1 MSAEFAGALTQ
12 RVSILR
18 RAADRDDLGGAD
30 GGWSVIVSGW
40 AVLEPVTAAAWGA
53 GDLPSGKPRWRAVL
67 RAGADVAAGDRLQWR
82 LLLLAVRSIATD
94 PAWPDRIALV
104 LEEVP

>member
-18 RAADRDDLGGAD
+18 RSADRDDLGGAD
-30 GGWSVIVSGW
+30 GGWSVVEGAW
-40 AVLEPVTAAAWGA
+40 AALEPVTAAAWGA
-53 GDLPSGKPRWRAVL
+53 GDLPAAKPRWRAML
-67 RAGADVAAGDRLQWR
+67 RAGADVAPGDRLQWR
-82 LLLLAVRSIATD
+82 LLLLAVRSVASD
-94 PAWPDRIALV
+94 PAWPDRLALI

>member
-1 MSAEFAGALTQ
+1 MSGEFAGALTQ

-30 GGWSVIVSGW
+30 GGWSVVAGHW
-40 AVLEPVTAAAWGA
+40 AALEPVTAAAWGA
-53 GDLPSGKPRWRAVL
+53 GDLPSAKPRWRAVL
-67 RAGADVAAGDRLQWR
+67 RAGVDVAPGDRLQWR
-82 LLLLAVRSIATD
+82 LLLLGVRSVGTD
-94 PAWPDRIALV
+94 PASPDRIALV